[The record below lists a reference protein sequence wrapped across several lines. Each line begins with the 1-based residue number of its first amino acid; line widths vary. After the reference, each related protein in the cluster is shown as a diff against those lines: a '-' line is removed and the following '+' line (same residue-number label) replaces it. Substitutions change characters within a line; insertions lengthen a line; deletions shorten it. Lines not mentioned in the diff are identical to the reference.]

1 MGFETFKPLTGEEKE
16 KTKSRIISDANLIE
30 GGAEIRDDGSIEV
43 TKNQIK
49 DAKQEM
55 ESEQGHYLEQASVNG
70 IDFSVG
76 WDNGYRDYTIY
87 FPQIEIGEKAYEQN
101 VPDQVIRISKNRE
114 KAKKVF
120 DFIKQ
125 EAQQEGDVYKLYK
138 KAENF
143 IHNLWE
149 DDEE

>member
-1 MGFETFKPLTGEEKE
+1 M
-16 KTKSRIISDANLIE
+16 
-30 GGAEIRDDGSIEV
+30 
-43 TKNQIK
+43 
-49 DAKQEM
+49 
-55 ESEQGHYLEQASVNG
+55 
-70 IDFSVG
+70 
-76 WDNGYRDYTIY
+76 
-87 FPQIEIGEKAYEQN
+87 
-101 VPDQVIRISKNRE
+101 IRISENRE